1 MKTIGFTSPYFYD
14 SKVQDLNTKLEVLTW
29 IESQYPICHMGK
41 SEDGTFPEAYY
52 NDGGIKNLRV
62 MPSGKSISFFM
73 IEGNIEQVEEFHFRV
88 PMALYVWA
96 DLTKAYTTKPYD
108 YTAELLK
115 DVIGV
120 LENNSCN
127 DMVIS
132 TDEVFENFTYL
143 QKVLDQNTMRP
154 YTAFK
159 ISFNCLLQKC
169 WSATEDV
176 IKVVSAEVGLQ
187 AGNIVDIYFNEG
199 LDGGYEPN
207 TTDFTFN
214 FSGGA
219 VTATSPFVFDQGGID
234 KHILIVL
241 SRGISAGETGT
252 VTYVRG
258 TTSLTGKSGLYVMN
272 FTQTIT
278 NNVS

>member
-14 SKVQDLNTKLEVLTW
+14 SKVQDLNTKLEALTW

-176 IKVVSAEVGLQ
+176 IKITSASIYGG
-187 AGNIVDIYFNEG
+187 AGNNIVMMYFESDI
-199 LDGGYEPN
+199 N
-207 TTDFTFN
+207 TGEIPSVSDFTVE
-214 FSGGA
+214 FSGGLA
-219 VTATSPFVFDQGGID
+219 TITAITIYDSPGDNNPVGATLNRVIA
-234 KHILIVL
+234 
-241 SRGISAGETGT
+241 SGETGKI
-252 VTYVRG
+252 TYVRG
-258 TTSLTGKSGLYVMN
+258 TNPLVGLSGLYVMN
-272 FTQTIT
+272 FTQ
-278 NNVS
+278 NVTV